1 MADKLTREKR
11 SWNMSRIRR
20 KYTEIEIKVRKY
32 LFSQGFRFRK
42 NVADMPGKPDI
53 VLSKYKTIIF
63 IHGCYWHR
71 HASCKNCT
79 TPNTNREFWLKKF
92 EKNMQNDSK
101 HQQELEAAGWKVL
114 ILWECEIEND
124 FERLMDNLVVELQR
138 PAQPG

>member
-11 SWNMSRIRR
+11 SWNMSRIRG
-20 KYTEIEIKVRKY
+20 KDTEIEIKVRKY

-53 VLSKYKTIIF
+53 VLPKYKTVIF

-71 HASCKNCT
+71 HAGCKNCT
-79 TPNTNREFWLKKF
+79 TPSTNRDFWLDKF
-92 EKNMQNDSK
+92 EKNIKNDSK

-114 ILWECEIEND
+114 ILWECEIEDD
-124 FERLMDNLVVELQR
+124 FDHLMGKLVAELR
-138 PAQPG
+138 HATHPG

>member
-1 MADKLTREKR
+1 MADKLSREKR
-11 SWNMSRIRR
+11 SWNMSRIRG
-20 KYTEIEIKVRKY
+20 KDTEIEIKVRKY

-53 VLSKYKTIIF
+53 VLPKYKTVIF

-71 HASCKNCT
+71 HTGCKNCT

-92 EKNMQNDSK
+92 EKNIQNDSK
-101 HQQELEAAGWKVL
+101 HKRELGAAGWKVL

-124 FERLMDNLVVELQR
+124 FERLMDNLDRKSVV
-138 PAQPG
+138 

>member
-1 MADKLTREKR
+1 
-11 SWNMSRIRR
+11 MSRIRG
-20 KYTEIEIKVRKY
+20 KDTEIEIKVRKY

-53 VLSKYKTIIF
+53 ILPKYKTVIF

-71 HASCKNCT
+71 HTGCKNCT

-92 EKNMQNDSK
+92 EKNIQNDSK

-124 FERLMDNLVVELQR
+124 FERLMDNLVVDLR
-138 PAQPG
+138 CTAQPG

>member
-20 KYTEIEIKVRKY
+20 KNTEIEIKVRKY

-42 NVADMPGKPDI
+42 NVADMPGKTDI